1 MPPTLIKRKQNLYT
15 PFLTAN
21 KGIIQTSHNMS
32 LVIPFYLPLINSKSA
47 LDKNKL
53 LSRPS

>member
-1 MPPTLIKRKQNLYT
+1 MPPTFIKRKLNLYT

-32 LVIPFYLPLINSKSA
+32 LLF
-47 LDKNKL
+47 
-53 LSRPS
+53 LSIFR